1 MVLRLIQLRIRFE
14 DMKERANVASNINSS
29 LETRGHVFIR
39 YYFFVSCRTE
49 QNLFE
54 FTILLL
60 KLIFFVYS
68 YQDIKSPIHG
78 VTTESRIYCEQ
89 CGYGIWVHLQSSQ
102 HCKDCGFSVHSV
114 CLDNIMR
121 GCVAQKV
128 RTQPDFIMEICPEK
142 PLSRYE

>member
-1 MVLRLIQLRIRFE
+1 MLRPISTVVWKLE
-14 DMKERANVASNINSS
+14 AMYSS
-29 LETRGHVFIR
+29 GNN
-39 YYFFVSCRTE
+39 FFVSCRTE
-49 QNLFE
+49 NQQ
-54 FTILLL
+54 FTILAL
-60 KLIFFVYS
+60 KLIDFVYS

-142 PLSRYE
+142 PLSRYV

>member
-1 MVLRLIQLRIRFE
+1 MLRPISTVVWKLE
-14 DMKERANVASNINSS
+14 AMYSS
-29 LETRGHVFIR
+29 GNT
-39 YYFFVSCRTE
+39 FFVSCRTE
-49 QNLFE
+49 QKFFMFE
-54 FTILLL
+54 FNILLL

-142 PLSRYE
+142 PLSRYV

>member
-1 MVLRLIQLRIRFE
+1 MLHPISTVVWKLE
-14 DMKERANVASNINSS
+14 AMYSS
-29 LETRGHVFIR
+29 GNT
-39 YYFFVSCRTE
+39 FFVSRRTE
-49 QNLFE
+49 QFFMFE

-60 KLIFFVYS
+60 TLIFFVYS

-142 PLSRYE
+142 PLSRYV